1 MADTP
6 KQWNDKISLEIT
18 YGEAVLLLG
27 EMSIGIGTMNLQS
40 LNLKSK
46 YMMEF
51 GQQLIEAIL
60 VNGEEDLVGQFKDHW
75 SKLYYNSLSDKPLD
89 S

>member
-46 YMMEF
+46 YMIEF
-51 GQQLIEAIL
+51 GQQLSETII
-60 VNGEEDLVGQFKDHW
+60 VNGEEDLVGQFKDLW
-75 SKLYYNSLSDKPLD
+75 SKLYYNSISDKLLD

>member
-1 MADTP
+1 MSDTP

-46 YMMEF
+46 YMIEF

-60 VNGEEDLVGQFKDHW
+60 VNGEEDLVGQFKDLW
-75 SKLYYNSLSDKPLD
+75 SKLYYNSLSDKLLD